1 MYKNIWYQIKPN
13 LSQGRVGKLRVCRDS
28 RVALEWGSTAFFVT
42 LESDIK
48 RLKKIKKA
56 IKAARGEVKAFF
68 LTMDRYDAVY
78 IIEAKNDE
86 TVAKIMLTIGAA
98 GNVKTETLKAFK
110 EEEFEK
116 IIASIQ

>member
-1 MYKNIWYQIKPN
+1 MVTCISLVNYTQKGIENVK
-13 LSQGRVGKLRVCRDS
+13 DS
-28 RVALEWGSTAFFVT
+28 P
-42 LESDIK
+42 K

-68 LTMDRYDAVY
+68 LTMGRYDAVY

-98 GNVKTETLKAFK
+98 GNVKTETLKAFN